1 MSHTV
6 AFCITIYS
14 DCLGCIML
22 TRLLSLSIKT
32 IRKRAQ
38 DMFNNSPLNCNKCDN
53 VTVSIFTPVS
63 SFVSKEATWLNII
76 QKAYVE
82 NNIIIYYFVNIF
94 YFLHLIFS
102 ERTRTTHF

>member
-1 MSHTV
+1 M

-14 DCLGCIML
+14 DCLGCSML

-32 IRKRAQ
+32 IQKRAQ
-38 DMFNNSPLNCNKCDN
+38 DMFNNSHLNCNKYDKI
-53 VTVSIFTPVS
+53 TVTPVS

-76 QKAYVE
+76 QEPYVE
-82 NNIIIYYFVNIF
+82 NNIITYYFVNIF

-102 ERTRTTHF
+102 ERS